1 MKANIGRSA
10 FSDRCRS
17 TAPRPPL
24 PLKNYGSRLAERA
37 RMPATWWATL
47 EPIGC
52 LSSPVSWRRRPT
64 RWTNRRCV
72 CRPPLSHLLQAAN
85 RHARVKLHRHV
96 PVRCRSTSGNYLSRH
111 RLQADRPPL
120 AHGLACPAGRKR
132 CATAGVT
139 AIVVPAP
146 DRGPRRGSSTS
157 RRPVRIMVATRLKA
171 AV

>member
-24 PLKNYGSRLAERA
+24 PLKNCGNRLAERA

-64 RWTNRRCV
+64 RWTNQRCV
-72 CRPPLSHLLQAAN
+72 CRSPLSHLLPAAN

-96 PVRCRSTSGNYLSRH
+96 RVRCRSISGNYLRGTGCK
-111 RLQADRPPL
+111 LTT
-120 AHGLACPAGRKR
+120 PAGTRAGLPCKAQAMRNGR
-132 CATAGVT
+132 CYSHSGPSNR
-139 AIVVPAP
+139 PADP
-146 DRGPRRGSSTS
+146 GGAPAHHEGPHGSGW
-157 RRPVRIMVATRLKA
+157 LLG
-171 AV
+171 